1 MAKAVRDFVE
11 NEGQGQLPLSGKLP
25 DMKADTMKYI
35 GLQNVYRQKALFDL
49 NAVKE
54 RVKILLKDG
63 DQIIS
68 DEIVQTF
75 CKNTGHIKVIQYR
88 PFSAYYG
95 QVKKIG
101 NFILWKKK
109 EN

>member
-1 MAKAVRDFVE
+1 LAKAVRDFVE

-88 PFSAYYG
+88 SFSAYYG

-101 NFILWKKK
+101 NFIL
-109 EN
+109 